1 MLVILILK
9 FDTLIHKKM
18 IMKYNLNLIKIKLF
32 YLKLLG
38 KIKKDNFLIDT
49 QLKRLDFKDIL
60 IIFPVDDDA
69 FRVAM
74 YVFRDLIIDYKMN
87 YHYLLNRVYCNNLN
101 INGNIYNYSYFK
113 KNNKVV
119 IDKESLHK
127 LSSIKDFNMIIDL
140 NNKFFYEF
148 CLFINGLNA
157 FYKIG
162 LKNDYSDLFYNMQ
175 FCIKESN
182 ILENGYKKINS
193 FLNNQS

>member
-9 FDTLIHKKM
+9 FDTLIYKKM

-60 IIFPVDDDA
+60 IIFPVENDA

-175 FCIKESN
+175 FCIKKSN

-193 FLNNQS
+193 FLNNQ

>member
-49 QLKRLDFKDIL
+49 QLKSLDFKDIL
-60 IIFPVDDDA
+60 IIFPVENDA

>member
-60 IIFPVDDDA
+60 IIFPVENDA

>member
-60 IIFPVDDDA
+60 IIFPVENDA

-175 FCIKESN
+175 FCIKKSN